1 MDDRPSGDVKSDGEV
16 THLLECGFK
25 TMCIRKTARSGFF
38 LLNDIPNPTGKVL
51 AGGVF
56 FVVDFGGAADL
67 RICGYG
73 E

>member
-1 MDDRPSGDVKSDGEV
+1 MDDRPLGDVKSDGEV

-38 LLNDIPNPTGKVL
+38 LPNDIPNPTGKFL

-56 FVVDFGGAADL
+56 
-67 RICGYG
+67 CGWNCLDKQLSIINPK
-73 E
+73 